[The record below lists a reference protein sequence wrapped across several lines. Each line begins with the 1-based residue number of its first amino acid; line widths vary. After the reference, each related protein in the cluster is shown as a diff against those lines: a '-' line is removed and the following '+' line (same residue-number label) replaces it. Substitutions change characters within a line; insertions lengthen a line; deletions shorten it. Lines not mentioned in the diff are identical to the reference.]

1 MLSQLRTAASRTSP
15 RTFALR
21 AVRSYS
27 STGALARETGTVK
40 FFNTQKGFGFVEPDA
55 GGGDLFMHAT
65 GIRGAEVG
73 KYHEV
78 ADETRVEYDLAEEA
92 KGERAVDVSLE
103 GGDELAISSGF
114 APRGGRGPSDSR
126 ERGGRGGRGRD
137 RWN

>member
-78 ADETRVEYDLAEEA
+78 ADETRVEALLARPPHVLPEEH
-92 KGERAVDVSLE
+92 
-103 GGDELAISSGF
+103 GDEDRVRRAARACCVERSECGARRRGAALNDTAIQGSG
-114 APRGGRGPSDSR
+114 A
-126 ERGGRGGRGRD
+126 
-137 RWN
+137 

>member
-1 MLSQLRTAASRTSP
+1 M
-15 RTFALR
+15 R

-55 GGGDLFMHAT
+55 GGGVLFMHAT

-114 APRGGRGPSDSR
+114 APRGGRGP
-126 ERGGRGGRGRD
+126 RD